1 MRKHRKKTKK
11 GYFPTHEQNR
21 MKNEGNV
28 KEARDYFFSSKNKIL
43 YHLVEQ
49 RYSWMNRYI
58 YKTDKEILELGC
70 GAGLSRTFIRNQHLL
85 LTDVAKHEWVDKK
98 MDALHLDCPDHS
110 LDVIISS
117 HMIHHLANPAQFFAH
132 AGTKLKSGGR
142 IIIQDIY
149 TGWLM
154 KLALRLMRHEGYS
167 DDTDVFDRLH
177 VCNLPDDPWSA
188 NCSVPKLLFF
198 GVGGGTKRFE
208 QELPMYRIRKRER
221 NECLMFFLS
230 GGVIAKTWY
239 LPAGE
244 KGVKII
250 QKLDRLFVKLCPAV
264 FASGCSIVLE
274 RV

>member
-85 LTDVAKHEWVDKK
+85 LTDIAKHEWVDKK

-110 LDVIISS
+110 LDVIICS

-198 GVGGGTKRFE
+198 GVGGVRNDSNRNFLCTEYGKGSGT
-208 QELPMYRIRKRER
+208 
-221 NECLMFFLS
+221 N
-230 GGVIAKTWY
+230 V
-239 LPAGE
+239 
-244 KGVKII
+244 
-250 QKLDRLFVKLCPAV
+250 
-264 FASGCSIVLE
+264 
-274 RV
+274 